1 MPFWRTID
9 LKLFFQALNSMYFL
23 PSSCICIKF
32 KFLWKHWRKNCFKKH
47 KPFIIVKLG
56 EGSEEGK
63 QAKRAQSL
71 KRARS
76 HHYIIDTA
84 YSYKSYRKLQ
94 ANLNLHIIFQELPLG
109 VTTAEHLPPPHCIHT
124 ILFCQTNQPSLF
136 IFMSDSSIFNILCPL
151 YPLSVFFSLLSFVS
165 LTLSYPLLPLAVR
178 LVFLSVSL
186 FPNHTSW

>member
-1 MPFWRTID
+1 MKTLKKKLLHKTQTIHNCEIR
-9 LKLFFQALNSMYFL
+9 LNRR
-23 PSSCICIKF
+23 
-32 KFLWKHWRKNCFKKH
+32 LW
-47 KPFIIVKLG
+47 
-56 EGSEEGK
+56 SGK
-63 QAKRAQSL
+63 QAKRAESL

>member
-1 MPFWRTID
+1 MKTLKKKLLQKTQTIHNCEIRRRLWR
-9 LKLFFQALNSMYFL
+9 
-23 PSSCICIKF
+23 
-32 KFLWKHWRKNCFKKH
+32 
-47 KPFIIVKLG
+47 
-56 EGSEEGK
+56 GK

-94 ANLNLHIIFQELPLG
+94 ANLNLHIIF
-109 VTTAEHLPPPHCIHT
+109 LPPPHCIHT